1 MKVGVDFVSETTKYQ
16 IVTKAT
22 QAMTYPKKSAEF
34 PGSSSQTLANFRD
47 QERSYFVRGQ
57 CETYTSICTTQV
69 EIST

>member
-1 MKVGVDFVSETTKYQ
+1 MKVGVDFVSETAKYQ

-47 QERSYFVRGQ
+47 QKKKFHERTRHILVK
-57 CETYTSICTTQV
+57 V
-69 EIST
+69 